1 MNPVDRFRIDN
12 FKEVLQEIERLGHL
26 EYLRDLENKIL
37 VEIVNLIEEG
47 TDEAR
52 VELTKLEKM
61 ISDDLSFKPRNQLLI
76 SALKNSIAGALS
88 AAKFCL

>member
-12 FKEVLQEIERLGHL
+12 YKEVLQEIERIGRL
-26 EYLRDLENKIL
+26 EYLKDLEDKIIK
-37 VEIVNLIEEG
+37 EIVNLVEEG
-47 TDEAR
+47 TEEAR
-52 VELTKLEKM
+52 DELARLGKM
-61 ISDDLSFKPRNQLLI
+61 IDEDLSFKPRNQLLI